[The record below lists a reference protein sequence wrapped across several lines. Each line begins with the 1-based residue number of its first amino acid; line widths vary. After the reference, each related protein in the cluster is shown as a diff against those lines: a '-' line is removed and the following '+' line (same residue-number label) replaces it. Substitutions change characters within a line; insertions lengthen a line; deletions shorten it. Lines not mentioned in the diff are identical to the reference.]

1 MIYVV
6 TNRRIDSRIVDGKLV
21 ETIHDD
27 GKESA
32 RPVFRVATV
41 ELNGTDVTKD
51 QVTLVPDEYVES
63 YDDMGAE
70 VALDRVFGTRRM
82 FLDLYRR
89 MAEAPKGKG
98 DTLVFLHGFQYSFE
112 ASLAHIRKLSEIYLE
127 AKDCSVAN
135 LVYFSWPSAGSLT
148 EYKDDQV
155 DAIESGKLLGRL
167 FRKTRQFF
175 LEFFGSKEAPRH
187 DFCGHRIHLAA
198 HSMGNQVLT
207 HMIHESN
214 HYPQVPFSMFGEV
227 LLLNADA
234 DWNVFEPGQP
244 LHRLPEYCERTHIY
258 NNYSDDALWISQHTK
273 NFMKRLGR
281 HGPASLDTLPPRT
294 KVVDATGLKA
304 KGGKGVPGLG
314 AATRDAFAGH
324 AAAITG
330 QKVPT
335 RERLMDHWGY
345 LYRPEVIADV
355 KAVLAGVGSTTI
367 EGRRATPHPNLF
379 KLGKS

>member
-1 MIYVV
+1 MIYIV
-6 TNRRIDSRIVDGKLV
+6 TNRRVDSKTENGRLI
-21 ETIHDD
+21 ETIAND

-32 RPVFRVATV
+32 RPVFRIATL
-41 ELNGTDVTKD
+41 ELDPSNPKKDV
-51 QVTLVPDEYVES
+51 VSLVPDEFVES
-63 YDDMGAE
+63 YDETDPD
-70 VALDRVFGTRRM
+70 VPLDRVFGTRRM

-89 MAEAPKGKG
+89 MSEAPEGKG

-112 ASLAHIRKLSEIYLE
+112 ASLEHIRKLHEVYL
-127 AKDCSVAN
+127 APKDSPIAN

-148 EYKDDQV
+148 DYKDDQV

-175 LEFFGSKEAPRH
+175 LEFFGSKESPRNE
-187 DFCGHRIHLAA
+187 FCGQQIHLAA

-207 HMIHESN
+207 HMIHEMN
-214 HYPQVPFSMFGEV
+214 NYPQVPFSMFGEV

-281 HGPASLDTLPPRT
+281 HGPLNLDNLPPRT

-304 KGGKGVPGLG
+304 KGGKGAA
-314 AATRDAFAGH
+314 AATKDAFASR
-324 AAAITG
+324 AAEITG

-345 LYRPEVIADV
+345 LYRSEVIADV
-355 KAVLAGVGSTTI
+355 KAVLSGVGSSSI
-367 EGRRATPHPNLF
+367 AARKATPHPNLF
-379 KLGKS
+379 KLTGA

>member
-6 TNRRIDSRIVDGKLV
+6 TNRRIDSRHEDGKLV
-21 ETIHDD
+21 ETIHD
-27 GKESA
+27 GGEETA

-41 ELNGTDVTKD
+41 ELDGKD
-51 QVTLVPDEYVES
+51 PKKDRATLVPDEYVES
-63 YDDMGAE
+63 YDDLTADQP
-70 VALDRVFGTRRM
+70 VDAVFGTRRM
-82 FLDLYRR
+82 FLDLYRC

-98 DTLVFLHGFQYSFE
+98 DTLVFLHGFQYTFE
-112 ASLAHIRKLSEIYLE
+112 ASMAHIRKLSEIYLE
-127 AKDCSVAN
+127 AEDCSVAN

-175 LEFFGSKEAPRH
+175 MEFFGDKADPRNA
-187 DFCGHRIHLAA
+187 FCGQRIHLAA

-207 HMIHESN
+207 HMIHELN

-227 LLLNADA
+227 LLLNGDA
-234 DWNVFEPGQP
+234 DWNVFEPGEP
-244 LHRLPEYCERTHIY
+244 LHRLPEYCERTHVY

-273 NFMKRLGR
+273 NFVKRLGR
-281 HGPASLDTLPPRT
+281 HGPASLDRLPART
-294 KVVDATGLKA
+294 KVVDASGLKA
-304 KGGKGVPGLG
+304 KGGKVPS
-314 AATRDAFAGH
+314 AARDGFVTR
-324 AAAITG
+324 AAEITG

-355 KAVLAGVGSTTI
+355 KAVLGGVGSTSI
-367 EGRRATPHPNLF
+367 EGRTPTPHPNLF
-379 KLGKS
+379 KLGSR

>member
-6 TNRRIDSRIVDGKLV
+6 TNRKIDTRTEGGRVV
-21 ETIHDD
+21 ETIHND
-27 GKESA
+27 GEETA
-32 RPVFRVATV
+32 RPVFRIATV
-41 ELNGTDVTKD
+41 DLHPSDSKKDV
-51 QVTLVPDEYVES
+51 VSLVPDEYVES
-63 YDDMGAE
+63 YENMESD
-70 VALDRVFGTRRM
+70 VPLDRVFGTRRM

-89 MAEAPKGKG
+89 MSEAPESKG

-112 ASLAHIRKLSEIYLE
+112 ASLEHIRKLSQVYLE

-148 EYKDDQV
+148 DYKDDQV

-175 LEFFGSKEAPRH
+175 LEFFGSKEAKRNE
-187 DFCGHRIHLAA
+187 FCGHQIHLAA

-207 HMIHESN
+207 HMIHEMN
-214 HYPQVPFSMFGEV
+214 HYPQEPFSLFGEV

-258 NNYSDDALWISQHTK
+258 NHYSDDALWISQHTK

-281 HGPASLDTLPPRT
+281 HGPSSLDTLPPRT
-294 KVVDATGLKA
+294 KVVDGSGLKA
-304 KGGKGVPGLG
+304 RGGKVAT
-314 AATRDAFAGH
+314 AAMKDRFAVK
-324 AAAITG
+324 AAEITG
-330 QKVPT
+330 QKAPT

-355 KAVLAGVGSTTI
+355 KAVLAGVGSTSI
-367 EGRRATPHPNLF
+367 AGRTATPHPNLF
-379 KLGKS
+379 KLTDA

>member
-6 TNRRIDSRIVDGKLV
+6 TNRRVDSRVEDGRLI
-21 ETIHDD
+21 ETIHND
-27 GKESA
+27 GEETA

-41 ELNGTDVTKD
+41 DLHGSDPGKD
-51 QVTLVPDEYVES
+51 RVSLVPDEYVES
-63 YDDMGAE
+63 YDDLAAD
-70 VALDRVFGTRRM
+70 VALGEVYGTRRM

-89 MAEAPKGKG
+89 MGEAPSGKG
-98 DTLVFLHGFQYSFE
+98 DTLLFLHGFQYTFE
-112 ASLAHIRKLSEIYLE
+112 ASLKHIRKLAEVYLN
-127 AKDCSVAN
+127 ARDCTVAN
-135 LVYFSWPSAGSLT
+135 LVYFSWPSKGSLT
-148 EYKDDQV
+148 EYRDDQV

-175 LEFFGSKEAPRH
+175 LEFFGSKDAPRNA
-187 DFCGHRIHLAA
+187 FCGHRIHLAA

-207 HMIHESN
+207 HMIHELN
-214 HYPQVPFSMFGEV
+214 HYPLEPFSMFGEV

-258 NNYSDDALWISQHTK
+258 NHYSDDALWISQHTK

-281 HGPASLDTLPPRT
+281 HGPSSLDTLPPRT
-294 KVVDATGLKA
+294 KVVDGSDLKA
-304 KGGKGVPGLG
+304 RRGKGKQAAVPAGDVFASE
-314 AATRDAFAGH
+314 AAV
-324 AAAITG
+324 ITG

-355 KAVLAGVGSTTI
+355 KAVMAGRGSTTI
-367 EGRRATPHPNLF
+367 SGRRATPHPNLF
-379 KLGKS
+379 KLGAG